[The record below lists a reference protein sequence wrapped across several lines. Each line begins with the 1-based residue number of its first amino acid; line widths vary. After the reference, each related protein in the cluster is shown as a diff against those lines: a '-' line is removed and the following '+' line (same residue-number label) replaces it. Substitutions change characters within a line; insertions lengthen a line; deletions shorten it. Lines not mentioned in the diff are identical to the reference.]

1 MAQYDLILTQNTH
14 ATLTEFTERLVNIA
28 KGGLLSAATGGVP
41 TVLAA
46 GTNGYQLVRD
56 DAEATGL
63 KWVAISG
70 GHTQGT
76 DAGTTGLVFG
86 IDTDGFDIELTAESA
101 TKFGVKVSGG
111 ATYAD
116 AQLKDLTANKV
127 TVGSANPSG
136 AYELC
141 HKTYVDNLL
150 AANDAMQF
158 KGSVGT
164 GGTYTIANFNI
175 LATYEAGWSF
185 KVIEA
190 GTIKGKVCEIG
201 DLCISTVD
209 RAGTGNLDGD
219 WIVVQSNIDG
229 AVTGPA
235 STTDNFVALFSGTT
249 GKLLKAGTGALGT
262 AAYVATG
269 TFATSAQGTTADNAI
284 PKATFTATGN
294 ELLLGSGASTYAPL
308 AIAASSFVGR
318 KVSGNVVGMTVA
330 EAMAVLWQSVPAT
343 KTAAG
348 VSGCI
353 SKDANYFYVC
363 TATNVWA
370 RTPLSTNW

>member
-1 MAQYDLILTQNTH
+1 MAQYDLVLTQNTH

-56 DAEATGL
+56 DAEITGL

-76 DAGTTGLVFG
+76 DTGTTNTVFG
-86 IDTDGFDIELTAESA
+86 IDTDGFDIELTAETA
-101 TKFGVKVSGG
+101 AKFGVKVSGG

-116 AQLKDLTANKV
+116 LQAKDATFNKV
-127 TVGSANPSG
+127 TVASANPSG
-136 AYELC
+136 PYELC
-141 HKTYVDNLL
+141 HKTYVDGLL

-158 KGSVGT
+158 KGTVGT
-164 GGTYTIANFNI
+164 GGTYTIANFNT
-175 LATYEAGWSF
+175 LATYEAGWAF
-185 KVIEA
+185 KAIEA

-201 DLCISTVD
+201 DLCIATLD

-219 WIVVQSNIDG
+219 WVVIQTNIDG

-235 STTDNFVALFSGTT
+235 SSTDNYVALFSGTT
-249 GKLLKAGTGALGT
+249 GKLLKASTGALGT
-262 AAYVATG
+262 AAYVATS
-269 TFATSAQGTTADNAI
+269 TFATAAQGTTADNAI
-284 PKATFTATGN
+284 PKSAFTATGN
-294 ELLLGSGASTYAPL
+294 ELLLGSAASTYAPL
-308 AIAASSFVGR
+308 AIGLSSFVGR
-318 KVSGNVVGMTVA
+318 KASGNVVGMTVA
-330 EAMAVLWQSVPAT
+330 EAMAILWQSVPAS

-348 VSGCI
+348 TAGWMA
-353 SKDANYFYVC
+353 KDASYLYVC
-363 TATNVWA
+363 DATNTWSRV
-370 RTPLSTNW
+370 PKSTNW